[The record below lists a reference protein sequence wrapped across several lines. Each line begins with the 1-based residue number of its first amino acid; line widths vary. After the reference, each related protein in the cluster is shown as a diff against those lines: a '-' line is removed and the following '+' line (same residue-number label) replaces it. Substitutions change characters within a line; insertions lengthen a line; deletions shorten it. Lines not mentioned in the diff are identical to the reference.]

1 MNRKNFIFTQHS
13 LWLRRRSVGLIRCD
27 PAAGDRRRQE
37 SAAGRFRST
46 ILIVCMTAML
56 AGCATWPDRPAISP
70 ETAAAASINGFAEIR
85 IYADADVDQWLR
97 WRKKWE
103 HDRKSADAVDPI
115 RMLAI
120 SSGSDKGAFA
130 AGLLNGWSEGGN
142 RPDFSLVTGTSTG
155 ALIAPFAFLG
165 RKHDVTLRT
174 LYTTISAK
182 DIFRKHPIEGV
193 LGGVSLAD
201 SAPLYSLIDQYL
213 TTQIVEEIGIEHR
226 KGRRLLVATTNLDAQ
241 RGVVWDIGAIA
252 ISSDPRKAT
261 LIRQILLASAS
272 IPGLFPPVLMNV
284 QNNGQRLTE
293 MHVDGGTT
301 ASMFVVPTALL
312 RSNSGGTDVEAPRSI
327 DLIYNGTLQSRYEVI
342 EPRTFTIME
351 RALSTAILAAD
362 KHSIAAYDEFAKRHD
377 TRFSVWTIDLDFADD
392 EHALFDQKF
401 MTMLFDYG
409 HQKGLGIRPIAKS
422 SDPGFSLRERLNPM
436 QQ

>member
-1 MNRKNFIFTQHS
+1 MDI
-13 LWLRRRSVGLIRCD
+13 
-27 PAAGDRRRQE
+27 AAN
-37 SAAGRFRST
+37 AT
-46 ILIVCMTAML
+46 I
-56 AGCATWPDRPAISP
+56 
-70 ETAAAASINGFAEIR
+70 EGFDNIR
-85 IYADADVDQWLR
+85 IYADADREKWLLWRQR
-97 WRKKWE
+97 WQD
-103 HDRKSADAVDPI
+103 DRDRAGANIPI

-130 AGLLNGWSEGGN
+130 AGLLNGWSESGN

-165 RKHDVTLRT
+165 SKYNPTLRAM
-174 LYTTISAK
+174 YTTISAR
-182 DIFRKHPIEGV
+182 DIFRKRPVEGV

-201 SAPLYSLIDQYL
+201 SAPLGSLIDQYL
-213 TTQIVEEIGIEHR
+213 TTQIVEEIGVEHR
-226 KGRRLLVATTNLDAQ
+226 NGRRLLVATTNLDAQ

-252 ISSDPRKAT
+252 TSSDPRKVA

-272 IPGLFPPVLMNV
+272 IPGLFPPVLINV

-312 RSNSGGTDVEAPRSI
+312 WSNSGGADVEAPRSI
-327 DLIYNGTLQSRYEVI
+327 DLIYNGTLQSRYEVV

-362 KHSIAAYDEFAKRHD
+362 QQNIAAYGEFAKRHN
-377 TRFSVWTIDLDFADD
+377 TRFSVWMIGLDFADD
-392 EHALFDQKF
+392 EHSLFDQKF
-401 MTMLFDYG
+401 MMSLFDYG
-409 HQKGLGIRPIAKS
+409 YQKGLGNRPITK
-422 SDPGFSLRERLNPM
+422 FSAPDFSPQERSNSR
-436 QQ
+436 QR